1 MVLFSTST
9 FAFHRHFP
17 SAYRCTGNYSDQN
30 NNHRACAE
38 TSTRAIRAAHPE
50 WIMGHGDRGA
60 LHYGI
65 HSHLTVDDIDRLMPF
80 YDAGFRFSEVGVFVL
95 DERSPNDPSWGDL
108 GRVKRRLLAA
118 LEDAWGSV
126 PDRLQNVQRW
136 HRLFT
141 HNYSYEYM
149 QRHLGRYDSLWV

>member
-108 GRVKRRLLAA
+108 GPPWAP
-118 LEDAWGSV
+118 WGASW
-126 PDRLQNVQRW
+126 PPWWPPGAPRGPQEPSNKKHFL
-136 HRLFT
+136 
-141 HNYSYEYM
+141 
-149 QRHLGRYDSLWV
+149 